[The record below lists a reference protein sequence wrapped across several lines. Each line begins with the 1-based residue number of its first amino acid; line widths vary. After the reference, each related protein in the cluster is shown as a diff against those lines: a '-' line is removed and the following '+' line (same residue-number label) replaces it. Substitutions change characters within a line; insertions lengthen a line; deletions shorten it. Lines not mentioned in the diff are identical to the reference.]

1 MRQNA
6 NLEASGP
13 DGLSPL
19 QLACRCDA
27 VGVIRLLL
35 DQRANPTGA
44 ADICEA
50 HGTARALQVLQGVD
64 LKNEDPVCESEG
76 ELAPIGTEER
86 RIGTFTK
93 EEGDKSESSQ
103 RPCFGS
109 AVDPTFLEDSLR
121 LQ

>member
-1 MRQNA
+1 MALIAAAYFGNVHDLMDGLQNA
-6 NLEASGP
+6 NLEAS
-13 DGLSPL
+13 
-19 QLACRCDA
+19 
-27 VGVIRLLL
+27 
-35 DQRANPTGA
+35 GA

-109 AVDPTFLEDSLR
+109 AVDPTFLEEEAEQTALAMALEMEQESA
-121 LQ
+121 